1 MKNILLMLLFSK
13 LGLLL
18 LSLIFVLIFGITASI
33 TNYEWANIG
42 LYISLIYPIGLAFLM
57 IIYAW
62 FINPIKQFYKNKKIK
77 K

>member
-1 MKNILLMLLFSK
+1 MKYLLLRLIFSK

-18 LSLIFVLIFGITASI
+18 LSLIFVLIFGIISSI
-33 TNYEWANIG
+33 TDYEWANIG
-42 LYISLIYPIGLAFLM
+42 LYVSLIYPVGFAFLM

-62 FINPIKQFYKNKKIK
+62 IINPIKQLSKKSK